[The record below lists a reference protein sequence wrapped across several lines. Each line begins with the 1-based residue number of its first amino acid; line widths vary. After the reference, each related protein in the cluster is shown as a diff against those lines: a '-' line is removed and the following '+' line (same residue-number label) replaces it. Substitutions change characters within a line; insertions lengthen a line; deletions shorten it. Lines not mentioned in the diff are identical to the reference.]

1 MTQYAP
7 RKKRA
12 AAKKP
17 KAAPKKPH
25 ATPRATRKPAEAK
38 TVGKTEAKAKPDKPG
53 TAAPK
58 FKVPPAALVP
68 WMAMTAKQQ
77 AFVAAYVKGGDANAA
92 AAMAWKPG
100 ESGAQRLRDKHIA
113 AFLKALE
120 STVDEVETIVADAAW
135 IRQRFIHEATSAPE
149 GAVRVRALENLA
161 ELTSLYPAKNIKIT
175 ELPPSLAELKKAIE
189 SIDGADTGLPAPHG
203 HLAH

>member
-12 AAKKP
+12 PAKKP

-25 ATPRATRKPAEAK
+25 ATPRATRKPAEVKA
-38 TVGKTEAKAKPDKPG
+38 AKAKPEKPG

-68 WMAMTAKQQ
+68 WMAMTGKQQ
-77 AFVAAYVKGGDANAA
+77 AFVAAYVKTGNAETA
-92 AAMAWKPG
+92 AQAAYGKS
-100 ESGAQRLRDKHIA
+100 ESGASRLRDKHVA

-120 STVDEVETIVADAAW
+120 GAVEQVETIVADAAW
-135 IRQRFIHEATSAPE
+135 IKERFILEATSALE
-149 GAVRVRALENLA
+149 GAVRIRALENLA
-161 ELTSLYPAKNIKIT
+161 ELLSMYPAKHVKVT
-175 ELPPSLAELKKAIE
+175 PLPAALDDLKAAIAEF
-189 SIDGADTGLPAPHG
+189 DGADTGLPSPHG
-203 HLAH
+203 QRAH